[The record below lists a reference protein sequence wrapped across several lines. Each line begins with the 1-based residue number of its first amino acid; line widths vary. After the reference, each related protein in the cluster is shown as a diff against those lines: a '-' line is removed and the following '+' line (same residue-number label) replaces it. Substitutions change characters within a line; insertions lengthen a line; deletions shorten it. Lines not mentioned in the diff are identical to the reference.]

1 MNLLF
6 LHHGFHHSSICFQ
19 LLHSQSDSK
28 VTKYCFR
35 CCCDDTYIWVFPRMA
50 YLYRSC
56 DHRHLHCL
64 ESYPRVIPRIIPIL
78 KPCFEA
84 SGESYLRNIPPMQ
97 HAFLTPE
104 FKKQPYL
111 GGDFKYFL
119 CSALLGEMIQFDEHI
134 FQMGWNHQL
143 LLETAIWPYEQWKTG
158 CLRNVGDYTTRSY
171 TCKYMY
177 IYIYISG
184 LFHKPLS
191 QRIPSDKS
199 GFHGMSQSFFHPFS
213 EVKGSASVLKK
224 GIPINQQVLLP
235 VGHTLMSK

>member
-177 IYIYISG
+177 IYIYI
-184 LFHKPLS
+184 
-191 QRIPSDKS
+191 
-199 GFHGMSQSFFHPFS
+199 
-213 EVKGSASVLKK
+213 
-224 GIPINQQVLLP
+224 GII
-235 VGHTLMSK
+235 S